1 MDSTDT
7 KTILK
12 GVDKRLAKAILS
24 RLKALEKRKISINA
38 MEEEALEEGLSPEE
52 FREEVVASLKLMYSS
67 KLTALSKTEEEI
79 EREAD
84 RIVAGYEYKRNHAE
98 DEEKEEDLN
107 EIRDVE
113 RRMDAILGIYSPLIS
128 NLEKHANEYIERLNI
143 PKEDAAEYKITEES
157 LNAILN
163 GGDDLIRR
171 MSDIHYLILKKFVD
185 VVNFKKFNEEYKA
198 KTGHYYATDP
208 NVLFRETVLKIYAK
222 LQVHL
227 NVVKKILSE
236 KQKELSDAK
245 INAYN
250 LPEVFD
256 QINKLLKRL
265 TTLGD
270 SMIIDPELD
279 ADLKSKILEG
289 EALSNKVNEMLG
301 KVTRIG
307 MDAFAASGLTS
318 ITLPVSVT
326 SIGSMAFAFC
336 RRLTSIIVLPTA
348 PPQSGQGMFDLSD
361 CLIYV
366 PAGSVD
372 AYKAAPVW
380 TKYASRI
387 QAIQD

>member
-198 KTGHYYATDP
+198 KTGP
-208 NVLFRETVLKIYAK
+208 SL
-222 LQVHL
+222 L
-227 NVVKKILSE
+227 NVTFPNISLTLFDKASPANIL
-236 KQKELSDAK
+236 
-245 INAYN
+245 
-250 LPEVFD
+250 
-256 QINKLLKRL
+256 LLR
-265 TTLGD
+265 
-270 SMIIDPELD
+270 S
-279 ADLKSKILEG
+279 
-289 EALSNKVNEMLG
+289 
-301 KVTRIG
+301 
-307 MDAFAASGLTS
+307 ASSSG
-318 ITLPVSVT
+318 
-326 SIGSMAFAFC
+326 
-336 RRLTSIIVLPTA
+336 SIIIESPRVVSLFNSLFIWSKT
-348 PPQSGQGMFDLSD
+348 SGKL
-361 CLIYV
+361 
-366 PAGSVD
+366 
-372 AYKAAPVW
+372 
-380 TKYASRI
+380 
-387 QAIQD
+387 